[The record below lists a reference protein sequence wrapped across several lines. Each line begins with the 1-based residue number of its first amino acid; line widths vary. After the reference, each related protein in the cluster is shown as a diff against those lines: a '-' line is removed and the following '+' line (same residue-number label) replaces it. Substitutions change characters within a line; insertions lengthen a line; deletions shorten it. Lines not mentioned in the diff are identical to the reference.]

1 MSVQLIVYPQDYE
14 GTYNAMSSSPTEFI
28 VNGIN
33 FAGMD
38 SANSYD
44 TTNTSNI
51 SLDVLTNAPPIIA
64 NTWYRYRSISS
75 GTPNLPVVLA
85 GDLVLNSTTSLT
97 LSGIYQKLS
106 NLTVGSQYTFTID
119 ISTPAS
125 DGSIVL
131 SAYNGTNFITQ
142 PIFSAALSQITH
154 TFTAASTSD
163 TIIISYF
170 NSVSNSVTISN
181 ASIQPVIGAI
191 PSGATNVLNNG
202 QVICD
207 LYEDEDLPLTL
218 SVDDFKNVAEKVQ
231 SYSKAFNL
239 PSTKRNNKIFN
250 AIFEVTRSYD
260 GLIFNP
266 YKRTQCVLKQDGFIL
281 FEGFLRMLDVT
292 EKEGEI
298 SYNVNLYSEVIAL
311 ADTLKDRAFRDLD
324 FTELTHD
331 YNKTQI
337 KYSWN
342 DGGTGIT
349 YTNPSTSGF
358 RDAFSTVKYP
368 FVDWDHQIILAA
380 SGGTPTAGNPQYTA
394 LEQIFRPFISIK
406 YLIDRIFEA
415 SEFTYESAFFNTTD
429 FEKLYMDFNWGA
441 DNAPVEGGA
450 TTFDTYYLY
459 NEGDGSAANYAT
471 NSFSLMH
478 LSYNIPILAGV
489 TPPNYNDSTNILT
502 STLLNESYN
511 VNYSY
516 TIENIDTVDRDIE
529 CQWLYNAIPIDY
541 SGVQTIAA
549 GGTFTYSGNFSQI
562 MTNVG
567 DTLQVQFKTD
577 SGTAN
582 MVRQSQVAFPA
593 TGAFVIWVAGVE
605 AVTSQTILQTLR
617 GELGQWDF
625 LKGLMTMFNLVTLVD
640 EDNPNNI
647 LIEPYSDVF
656 IPTATAGNTLANRG
670 VEHDWTDKIDVSEM
684 KLTPLTDLNRKTM
697 FKFVEDDDDYPF
709 NQYKNQVG
717 GHLYGSKKFNAGNE
731 FNILDGEDEI
741 IAEPFAATVV
751 KPLMDNFSQ
760 FITPAIYAMN
770 DDVEEG
776 FENSPRIMYN
786 NGIKPTGASYFI
798 PAQNGL
804 FSENQT
810 NFLQFSHLTDI
821 PTITSS
827 PPLVTDTRDF
837 HFGVCQ
843 LMTGVGTPTPNN
855 LFNLYWLPYY
865 SELYNPNTRTMT
877 IKVNLTPADI
887 NTFRFND
894 KVFIKNRVFR
904 VNKID
909 YKPNDLATVEF
920 ILIP

>member
-14 GTYNAMSSSPTEFI
+14 GTYNAISSSPTEFL

-44 TTNTSNI
+44 SPHLSNV
-51 SLDVLTNAPPIIA
+51 LVDVLTNAPPIII
-64 NTWYRYRSISS
+64 NTWYRYRSIAF
-75 GTPNLPVVLA
+75 GTPNLPDVVT
-85 GDLVLNSTTSLT
+85 GDLVLYSTTSQT
-97 LSGIYQKLS
+97 ISGIYQKLS
-106 NLTVGSQYTFTID
+106 NLTIGSQYTFTID

-131 SAYNGTNFITQ
+131 SAYNGTNYIAGSA
-142 PIFSAALSQITH
+142 FSAALSQITY

-163 TIIISYF
+163 TILINYY
-170 NSVSNSVTISN
+170 NNVSNSVTISN

-292 EKEGEI
+292 DKEGEI

-324 FTELTHD
+324 FTELEHE

-342 DGGTGIT
+342 DGVTTGQTTPIT
-349 YTNPSTSGF
+349 WTNSGTSGF
-358 RDAFSTVKYP
+358 RTNFETLKYP
-368 FVDWDHQIILAA
+368 FVDWNHQILVGGS
-380 SGGTPTAGNPQYTA
+380 SGSGNSATVGNPELPTLETA
-394 LEQIFRPFISIK
+394 FRPFISIK
-406 YLIDRIFEA
+406 YLIDRIFKA

-441 DNAPVEGGA
+441 DNAPVVFNTSTNISRSPA
-450 TTFDTYYLY
+450 KQTLTTSYTTLDF
-459 NEGDGSAANYAT
+459 
-471 NSFSLMH
+471 NS
-478 LSYNIPILAGV
+478 V
-489 TPPNYNDSTNILT
+489 TPPSEFGYSAGVFTAVTDNQIYNISYNMIFKNTAGEDLDVEWSINGVPTDVVNVGINPTPDSYNYNGTLTTTLNSGDTILCKAKSTGSTMYLEGGSNSIAANT
-502 STLLNESYN
+502 SSDQTTSDTLL
-511 VNYSY
+511 
-516 TIENIDTVDRDIE
+516 
-529 CQWLYNAIPIDY
+529 
-541 SGVQTIAA
+541 G
-549 GGTFTYSGNFSQI
+549 
-562 MTNVG
+562 
-567 DTLQVQFKTD
+567 
-577 SGTAN
+577 
-582 MVRQSQVAFPA
+582 
-593 TGAFVIWVAGVE
+593 
-605 AVTSQTILQTLR
+605 TLR
-617 GELGQWDF
+617 GELVQWDF
-625 LKGLMTMFNLVTLVD
+625 LKGLITMFNLVTLVD

-670 VEHDWTDKIDVSEM
+670 IEHDWTDKIDVSEM

-697 FKFVEDDDDYPF
+697 FKFVEDDDDYSF

-741 IAEPFAATVV
+741 VAEPFAATVV
-751 KPLMDNFSQ
+751 KPLMSQFSQ

-770 DDVEEG
+770 DDVSEG

-786 NGIKPTGASYFI
+786 NGIKSTGASYYI
-798 PAQNGL
+798 PAQNGVT
-804 FSENQT
+804 STNET
-810 NFLQFSHLTDI
+810 NFLQFSHLTEI
-821 PTITSS
+821 PTSNATPSTTI
-827 PPLVTDTRDF
+827 DF
-837 HFGVCQ
+837 HFGICQ

-877 IKVNLTPADI
+877 IKVNLSPADI